1 MPTKP
6 GSQTI
11 AFTSVR
17 IIAAD
22 IEIGRTSFERC
33 FPALAQI
40 PLVLSSRVIE
50 QSDIGVSY
58 LAVELGRQALCGMET
73 RITDGSIQVKR
84 ADGLQWRP
92 PAALQMPLPALSP

>member
-1 MPTKP
+1 MRS
-6 GSQTI
+6 GAQ
-11 AFTSVR
+11 V
-17 IIAAD
+17 
-22 IEIGRTSFERC
+22 FERC

-40 PLVLSSRVIE
+40 PLALSSRVIE
-50 QSDIGVSY
+50 QSDIVVSY

-73 RITDGSIQVKR
+73 RMTDGSIQVKR